1 MRDMG
6 TLCSMGVTAVSE
18 RQLDDTLAYLARYL
32 RQPIE
37 WLEDQP
43 LTRVSA
49 WAEATNRLVAMENGK
64 HEPLDISS
72 QGEETR

>member
-6 TLCSMGVTAVSE
+6 TLCSMGVSPITE
-18 RQLDDTLAYLARYL
+18 QQLDDTLAYLARYL
-32 RQPIE
+32 RQSLE

-43 LTRVSA
+43 LTRITA
-49 WAEATNRLVAMENGK
+49 WAEATNRLVALENGK
-64 HEPLDISS
+64 REPLDLSS

>member
-6 TLCSMGVTAVSE
+6 TLCAMSTTTIGDTD
-18 RQLDDTLAYLARYL
+18 LDDVLAYLARYL

-43 LTRVSA
+43 ITRIFA
-49 WAEATNRLVAMENGK
+49 WAAATNRLVALENGK
-64 HEPLDISS
+64 RPALDIAS
-72 QGEETR
+72 QGEENR